1 MFSYSTTM
9 KQSATVHAAS
19 MFGRV
24 ICVDRSHQWTQISG
38 SGMEKE

>member
-9 KQSATVHAAS
+9 KQSVTVHAAS
-19 MFGRV
+19 MLGRV
-24 ICVDRSHQWTQISG
+24 ICDRCYQWTQTSG